1 MASTLPIIAFF
12 ATAALA
18 AKAMRRAFFA
28 RPLSGLLLL
37 SRP

>member
-1 MASTLPIIAFF
+1 MAMTEPLF
-12 ATAALA
+12 AWFAAASVAVVALDHI
-18 AKAMRRAFFA
+18 MFA